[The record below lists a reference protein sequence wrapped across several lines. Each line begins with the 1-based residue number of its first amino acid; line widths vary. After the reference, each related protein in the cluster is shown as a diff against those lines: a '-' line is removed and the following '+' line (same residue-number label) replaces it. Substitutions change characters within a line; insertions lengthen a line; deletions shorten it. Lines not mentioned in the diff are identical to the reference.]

1 MAFEMYLLCSE
12 LRIKIVVLSKC
23 EIITPAPP
31 FAFISLCSPYLKAA
45 VRNFFVFKI
54 YISKYTMKPFQTVF
68 LACPESLRYTYNKCL
83 YSDYLVRSSSGYNI
97 LLQHLCSSV
106 Y

>member
-45 VRNFFVFKI
+45 VQTFCVQNLYKQV
-54 YISKYTMKPFQTVF
+54 TMKPFQTVF
-68 LACPESLRYTYNKCL
+68 
-83 YSDYLVRSSSGYNI
+83 
-97 LLQHLCSSV
+97 
-106 Y
+106 